1 MQYIGERRRLL
12 RRGLCMAAVLTML
25 LCAAAVQ
32 TAGYV
37 DNSAQ
42 ASCVN
47 TFDVGEAQ
55 ETTTAP
61 ETTTTTTPGETT
73 TVLPETTTE
82 PETPVPGGDIP
93 ATGGTAVLIGL
104 AIVSIGASGAV
115 LAFTRGGKQTGGHKP
130 RS

>member
-12 RRGLCMAAVLTML
+12 RCGLCMAAVLTML

-55 ETTTAP
+55 ETTT
-61 ETTTTTTPGETT
+61 
-73 TVLPETTTE
+73 E
-82 PETPVPGGDIP
+82 PETSVPGGDIP

-115 LAFTRGGKQTGGHKP
+115 LAFTRGGKKTGGHKP